1 MKRHLT
7 IIIGLLLLAT
17 ALLSFGLLTNN
28 DDKPM
33 KNDYETLW
41 KRFEEKLDD
50 DLPESAEK
58 VLNEIEKKAEKD
70 KWRVP
75 ESTLIMLAV
84 LGGSAG
90 ALAGML
96 VFRHK
101 TKKAKFMI
109 GIPVILLLQVLLV
122 SFILMNR

>member
-70 KWRVP
+70 KNQVQ
-75 ESTLIMLAV
+75 LL
-84 LGGSAG
+84 
-90 ALAGML
+90 
-96 VFRHK
+96 K
-101 TKKAKFMI
+101 T
-109 GIPVILLLQVLLV
+109 ILYRQKVMAETV
-122 SFILMNR
+122 EDAYEQAYIK